1 MTSFYGRVIPDH
13 DDFAELGGV
22 TVVLSIEGKDIDR
35 VEVGSD
41 GFFEITWDDPNAV
54 WRLVQGERLLLPP
67 QPLPQSENSGFV
79 TLAVPLARSDVKP
92 QWAIEATE
100 GYIPLEV
107 TKPIAQLL
115 RRGVKEGWFSPSLA
129 SRVDILIADTQAY
142 LAAAD
147 AAALGLP
154 GAWDRF
160 FSLLKPEAPTL
171 PNVFG
176 PFPEGPLGFGACGIS
191 LRSAFAS
198 VQAVMANA
206 PEMLGQAITGY
217 VRRAEAVERLAQVAA
232 IDIDSAAES
241 WLRQVIEHAVDLGS
255 ATGAGKT
262 LQRLLAREMGE
273 RDALREPELRSML
286 AHVSLKRFGSGVLS
300 GGPKFGPGVP
310 PIGFGRLELCQWQWI
325 ECVDALT
332 RPFGDLPVVAPTV
345 DRIEPTAFCGGSAG
359 VVTLWPGAGGFPA
372 QPPSDVRLVVP
383 IPGATVRWSST
394 RIDIDVPADAPV
406 GCWAVEWELFRGGQ
420 GIGEGDPRAACAEF
434 FFDRGQGRPPVLI
447 TRQLIGHVL
456 VAGLPF
462 ARLSSRGQSGRV
474 QEPGCTLV
482 PVDWVIGSGL
492 ENTACRGKISFEARL
507 DTGGGWQPLTLGAT
521 TAAAGRDGWHGGSVK
536 VQSATDST
544 VRLEVTLLIDGQPC
558 KSAQTSLFVQRYQEL
573 RLDVPPLVQ
582 EGDFQAF
589 VRRSCPAPVGG
600 VAFRIDSDAPN
611 IVPPETGTLPES
623 STTIQLTMFA
633 LRCGSTRLSLSAID
647 HVGSVRSLVVRG
659 VPRLVNLG
667 PITTWPACSNIRLS
681 LDVHCAGPDPVLE
694 FVGPGGI
701 VRTARLT
708 PSNNRTPTDPWGDA
722 SYTTVA
728 ESLTE
733 GVWMSRL
740 RRSDGTVSMFGPMIT
755 VTAERVRADA
765 SILSVT
771 NPAIVTGVSLGAIPL
786 CLGAE
791 VVLEVVA
798 LGATEIVVQARESM
812 LVVRRQRNLQCGDW
826 RERFIYTLF
835 RGETFN
841 VTVTGPGGSLSF
853 TRSIQTWRTHPGSV
867 GAVRVSNT
875 SNKKVTVV
883 ITLVNPATLQNIP
896 LVLGTVDAG
905 TATVAA
911 NGNRIIIPTVK
922 LFDKF
927 IADNRI
933 PDCTPIVVR
942 VILDETYLPI
952 MTNNDGVVRSTA
964 AASATAFRVVS
975 GGATLDMPID
985 QRQVDNTPT

>member
-1 MTSFYGRVIPDH
+1 MPSFYGRVTPDH
-13 DDFAELGGV
+13 DEFAELGGV

-92 QWAIEATE
+92 QGAIEAAE

-107 TKPIAQLL
+107 TRPIAELR

-160 FSLLKPEAPTL
+160 ISLLKPEAPTL

-176 PFPEGPLGFGACGIS
+176 PFPEGPLGSGSCGIS

-206 PEMLGQAITGY
+206 PEMLGQAVTGY

-232 IDIDSAAES
+232 IDMDPAAES

-273 RDALREPELRSML
+273 RDALGEPELRSML
-286 AHVSLKRFGSGVLS
+286 AQVSLKRFGSGLLS

-332 RPFGDLPVVAPTV
+332 RPFGDLPLVAPTV

-372 QPPSDVRLVVP
+372 QPPSNVRLVVP

-420 GIGEGDPRAACAEF
+420 AIGEGDPRAACSEF
-434 FFDRGQGRPPVLI
+434 FFDRGQGRAPALI

-456 VAGLPF
+456 VAGTPF
-462 ARLSSRGQSGRV
+462 ARLSSRGFSGRV
-474 QEPGCTLV
+474 REAGCTLV

-492 ENTACRGKISFEARL
+492 ENTACRGKVSFEARL
-507 DTGGGWQPLTLGAT
+507 DTGAGWQPLTLDAT
-521 TAAAGRDGWHGGSVK
+521 TAAAGRDGWHGGRVQ

-558 KSAQTSLFVQRYQEL
+558 KSAQTSLVVHRYQEL
-573 RLDVPPLVQ
+573 DLEVPPLVQ
-582 EGDFQAF
+582 GGDFQVI

-611 IVPPETGTLPES
+611 IVPSEAGTLPEG
-623 STTIQLTMFA
+623 STFIQLTMFA
-633 LRCGSTRLSLSAID
+633 LRCGSTRLSVTAVD
-647 HVGSVRSLVVRG
+647 HEGIARMVDVRG
-659 VPRLVNLG
+659 LPQLVALG
-667 PITTWPACSNIRLS
+667 PTTWPACTNIRPV
-681 LDVHCAGPDPVLE
+681 LDVRCAGPDPVLE
-694 FVGPGGI
+694 FVGPGGA
-701 VRTARLT
+701 VRTARLS
-708 PSNNRTPTDPWGDA
+708 PSNGRAPADLWGDA

-733 GVWMSRL
+733 GVWMPRL
-740 RRSDGTVSMFGPMIT
+740 RRADGTVGMFGQMIT
-755 VTAERVRADA
+755 VTAAPVRADA
-765 SILSVT
+765 TIITVS
-771 NPAIVTGVSLGAIPL
+771 NPNIHTDGLSLGGIPL
-786 CLGAE
+786 CLGAV

-798 LGATEIVVQARESM
+798 TGATEILVTARNAMQAKKVQRSI
-812 LVVRRQRNLQCGDW
+812 QCGDW
-826 RERFIYTLF
+826 RERFTIPLD
-835 RGETFN
+835 RSETFD

-853 TRSIQTWRTHPGSV
+853 TRSIQTWRTHPYTV
-867 GAVRVSNT
+867 GAVRVTNT
-875 SNKKVTVV
+875 SNKDV
-883 ITLVNPATLQNIP
+883 TLVIYLIDPVTLQNIP
-896 LVLGTVDAG
+896 LVLGK
-905 TATVAA
+905 VAA
-911 NGNRIIIPTVK
+911 RSFK

-927 IADNRI
+927 ISDNNI
-933 PDCTPIVVR
+933 PDCTPVVAW
-942 VILDETYLPI
+942 VLLDQTYLPV
-952 MTNNDGVVRSTA
+952 TEDARGAVAYTA
-964 AASATAFRVVS
+964 APGATLYRVVK
-975 GGATLDMPID
+975 GGATYDFSID
-985 QRQVDNTPT
+985 QRAIDNTPT

>member
-1 MTSFYGRVIPDH
+1 MNSFYGRVIPDH

-22 TVVLSIEGKDIDR
+22 TVVLSIEGKDISR

-41 GFFEITWDDPNAV
+41 GFFEIAWDDPNTV
-54 WRLVQGERLLLPP
+54 WRLVQGESLLLPP
-67 QPLPQSENSGFV
+67 QPFPQSEISGFV
-79 TLAVPLARSDVKP
+79 TLAVPLARSNVRP
-92 QWAIEATE
+92 EWAIEATE

-115 RRGVKEGWFSPSLA
+115 RRGVKERWLSPSLA
-129 SRVDILIADTQAY
+129 SRVDVLIADTQTY
-142 LAAAD
+142 LSAAD

-160 FSLLKPEAPTL
+160 LSLLKPEAPTL

-176 PFPEGPLGFGACGIS
+176 PFPEGPLGSGACGFS

-232 IDIDSAAES
+232 IDIDSTAES
-241 WLRQVIEHAVDLGS
+241 WLRQVIEHAADLGS
-255 ATGAGKT
+255 STGAGKT

-273 RDALREPELRSML
+273 RDDLRESELRSML
-286 AHVSLKRFGSGVLS
+286 AQVSLKRSGSSLLF
-300 GGPKFGPGVP
+300 GGPKFGPGLP

-325 ECVDALT
+325 ECVGVLT

-372 QPPSDVRLVVP
+372 QPPNDVRLVVP
-383 IPGATVRWSST
+383 IPGAAVRWSST

-406 GCWAVEWELFRGGQ
+406 GCWAIEWELFRGGQ

-434 FFDRGQGRPPVLI
+434 FFDRGGGRPPVLI
-447 TRQLIGHVL
+447 TRQLITHVL
-456 VAGLPF
+456 VAGPPF

-492 ENTACRGKISFEARL
+492 ENTACRGKVSFEARL
-507 DTGGGWQPLTLGAT
+507 DTGGGWQPLTLDAT
-521 TAAAGRDGWHGGSVK
+521 TAAAGRDGWHGGTVQ

-558 KSAQTSLFVQRYQEL
+558 KSAQTSLLVQRYQEL

-582 EGDFQAF
+582 GTDFQAV

-611 IVPPETGTLPES
+611 IVPPETGTLPEG

-633 LRCGSTRLSLSAID
+633 LRCGSTRLSLAAMD
-647 HVGSVRSLVVRG
+647 HIGSVRALVVRG
-659 VPRLVNLG
+659 LPRLVNLG
-667 PITTWPACSNIRLS
+667 PISTWPACSNIRLS
-681 LDVHCAGPDPVLE
+681 LDVRCAGPDPVLE
-694 FVGPGGI
+694 FVGPAGV

-708 PSNNRTPTDPWGDA
+708 PSNNRAPTDPWGDV

-733 GVWMSRL
+733 GPWLPRL
-740 RRSDGTVSMFGPMIT
+740 RRVDGTVGMFGQMIT
-755 VTAERVRADA
+755 VTAQRVTTDA
-765 SILSVT
+765 GILSVT
-771 NPAIVTGVSLGAIPL
+771 NPAINTGGISLGSVPL
-786 CLGAE
+786 CLGAD

-798 LGATEIVVQARESM
+798 TGATEIVVQARDSIQI
-812 LVVRRQRNLQCGDW
+812 VRRQRNLQCGDW
-826 RERFIYTLF
+826 KERFNFILF

-841 VTVTGPGGSLSF
+841 VTVTGPGGSVQQ
-853 TRSIQTWRTHPGSV
+853 TRNVITWPNHPWSI

-875 SNKKVTVV
+875 SNREVTVA
-883 ITLVNPATLQNIP
+883 IYLIAPNGQNFP
-896 LVLGTVDAG
+896 YVLGKVGAG
-905 TATVAA
+905 TQTRDSA
-911 NGNRIIIPTVK
+911 GNPIIVPTVK
-922 LFDKF
+922 LFDKL
-927 IADNRI
+927 INELGI
-933 PDCTPIVVR
+933 LDCTPIVVW
-942 VILDETYLPI
+942 VLLAETYLPVDQSERGSVAN
-952 MTNNDGVVRSTA
+952 TP
-964 AASATAFRVVS
+964 ATSNTPFRVVK
-975 GGATLDMPID
+975 GGATYDFHID
-985 QRQVDNTPT
+985 QMAVDNTLT